1 MVNNRVSLSQV
12 LENQVPD
19 FINDEFPLFK
29 EFLRTYQ
36 ESNEIPGGSTDLLS
50 NIDQYVKLD
59 TILLQS
65 SKTELIESLGFN
77 DTTITVLSTKGF
89 PNSFG
94 LLEIDGEII
103 TYRTKTDTQFLDCV
117 RGFSG
122 MTSLGDEIVFSDS
135 GINEYTPGE
144 VVNNLSI
151 LFLNEFLEKL
161 KTQIAPGFERRKLT
175 ENLNSRL
182 FLKQVNN
189 FYKSKGTDEGFRILF
204 RALYGKEIE
213 VIRPSQ
219 FVFEASSS
227 SNRKTRDLV
236 IYSSDQNT
244 DYSDLILHRTI
255 KQKEFDSTSTIGE
268 KITAYGTITNV
279 ERIQRGNLY
288 YYLVSLDGDYDK
300 DISVSGTVFGKFVP
314 TPTTRVIED
323 YTAKDPSIFDESKFL
338 YVDST
343 LSFRGSDV
351 FDAYLDNGIIKSSYY
366 NSKTV
371 NEFEGVYAEF
381 DIPKGTLISSKRYG
395 YVELEDNT
403 VYFRITSVLSD
414 ITPADNSY
422 FAEND
427 PIKLNTL
434 GLLETDSRFNA
445 WTFNTTASYNIEN
458 LVLLSENNRKYHF
471 EVQTDFDL
479 NLNDKYTLIS
489 SLGETYDIIISSRNS
504 ETEYILTSDV
514 LITTDGL
521 RTFKIERK
529 LNKTNFKFF
538 PEASNYITDIQNI
551 YRRENLNQDIFIAS
565 SGLPSYFN
573 EQIYV
578 NDNRIIFSVSL
589 PEDANNKEIKIG
601 QDSTPT
607 SPEVVHSFY
616 TGDSIIYKEEDQ
628 NNRLSISN
636 GRYYVTVVDDK
647 TIKLSTSLNRVFT
660 KDYITIEGTVINNT
674 FFYADFPDIERL
686 LTLENAFELNSK
698 RLIKKISLPV
708 DQIEPV
714 KTVSGKVGILRNGVE
729 IQSYKSKDS
738 IYYGSINKIDV
749 LSGGEGY
756 DIINPPTLEIED
768 VDGSGCSGNVVI
780 TGSIEDVRVVNG
792 GFNYVTDPKITVTGG
807 NGSGCNAIP
816 IMETYTHFIKIN
828 ASDTSTVDT
837 SGNKIIYSAKHY
849 FSTGEKVLYNTQ
861 EYTEIGGLKT
871 KSVYHVR
878 KLSDTEFQLHLS
890 QNDALNGKDP
900 INFTSVGVGDHLIT
914 AIQKKKRL
922 SDIRVTY
929 SANDFTHRKVSYDTS
944 IDSNPIDFYTNE
956 INIINH
962 GFNNGEIIIYD
973 SSTTEITGLTSNTKY
988 YVTKVTDDKFKLS
1001 DVGIGTISERFY
1013 YDQKLYK
1020 DLTASGVGRQYFR
1033 YPTIKVTVDKAIKD
1047 SYVIDPEVVTI
1058 ARGQIKE
1065 VFLENKGV
1073 GYGCTDIFNYQ
1084 RQPEINA
1091 EPGKLATA
1099 KPFII
1104 NGKIEDV
1111 IIQSSG
1117 QKYVST
1123 PDIEI
1128 ITDGKSGFGAVLEPI
1143 ISNGRLSDIIVRNKG
1158 ADYNESTEI
1167 IITSAGKNAKFGAKI
1182 DSWNVNTVERALN
1195 SNQIYAD
1202 DGFIYQDSSTP
1213 EFYAVENGLLQ
1224 YTHCYAPRKLRQSLF
1239 NKRVVNGRAT
1249 FNSDLQFDNLGRE
1262 KDSSFHSPI
1271 IGYAYDG
1278 NPIYGPYGFSNID
1291 GTGGIKRMVSGYKK
1305 RTLANRPSVSVY
1317 PLGFFVNDYEWFSD
1331 GDLDIHNGR
1340 YCITPEYPNG
1350 VYAYFAT
1357 VGNNDSAFQN
1367 YKLPTFPY
1375 VIGDSFKSKPIDF
1388 NFDPFINQISFFEE
1402 VEEGQIGEL
1411 TTEKY
1416 KDYKLYRNVTPYNTE
1431 TPFGDYSYLFN
1442 PSDLFTVSSKIS
1454 RVSTGEIDEIEVF
1467 SGGKNYKIGDKI
1479 IFADSGDG
1487 TKRPLGNVVSVA
1499 GTDVTTVSAATSTI
1513 SNVELSSFFTVRGK
1527 LGISSVPHNLESGI
1541 IKLINLDTD
1550 EEDNLS
1556 ISVYDRDLN
1565 ITSAIN
1571 VPSQTGV
1578 VTYFNVTGLDSKQS
1592 FIPLVP
1598 DDIFVIKNGNFT
1610 EEVKLLNIDFTN
1622 SRLRVQREV
1631 NGTIGTSYAVGTAL
1645 SENPRKF
1652 TCEPNF
1658 DDLDNLSR
1666 FNQTLYFDPKES
1678 VGVGIGTTVTIG
1690 SPGIGNTQ
1698 IFVPGDRIYLPN
1710 NNLAVNTPIKYAN
1723 NGGPISVESFGDT
1736 FELVADQ
1743 VYYAYPF
1750 KNGMVGI
1757 SSRKVGVGSTGAVG
1771 IGSVTELLTFNNF
1784 GSGDNH
1790 SFKEVRTDVLDV
1802 NVTTVDVTV
1811 NTSEAHG
1818 LQYDDII
1825 DMKCVPNIEKE
1836 IPVFYNLTNR
1846 KLALGKFDFVHDD
1859 INLSDNTIKLV
1870 SHGLEKR
1877 QKLIL
1882 ESTAPPGGLISDEVY
1897 YVEVVDLDTIK
1908 LLDKNTRE
1916 DVTITTQS
1924 SGRFLVINPRLT
1936 LVKNKTLK
1944 FNVSDF
1950 SLSYVRNNI
1959 RFSAFDLKFYY
1970 DKELRH
1976 EFITTQKDK
1985 KLSVVKEGKLGV
1997 DIDANVKLICD
2008 DKIPSKL
2015 YYNLEPVKN
2024 ENLPVVYSLVSLDT
2038 EIDNAIEFVDSNYSG
2053 SFRVRVPS
2061 VNKFTYRLTDPVE
2074 TSTYTHKSTA
2084 DITYSTISTT
2094 AKGPINEVSFIS
2106 KGSNLIKIPII
2117 ESVKSEEGIDA
2128 ILFPKSESIGIAKN
2142 IDIDNIGFDFP
2153 TDITLR
2159 PRAFT
2164 PTVLKIDP
2172 LTSVKSIDVLS
2183 VGKNYTILPDLV
2195 LIDGYTNKITEAELQ
2210 YVEEDTFKVN
2220 IIKNTKNLYDV
2231 EPRLL
2236 PINNSNGYKILT
2248 LTYDSGDKEVTITLD
2263 VVGFSTLSAWPFGV
2277 GERFMVEGVVTKNP
2291 NGNDEGY
2298 NSADYNYKD
2307 LFVVTE
2313 DDPNIGGQNPSFK
2326 FKLTDFVVS
2335 NNPGIFDDLYTSG
2348 RVIPES
2354 YFPSFK
2360 VNRVANKYFENEII
2374 TNGSQEDLVVSWSIK
2389 NEILKI
2395 FTGSPEL
2402 YKIGDVIIGKT
2413 SGSSGSLTEIVGI
2426 TSLNYS
2432 TNASNSERYKPFDKK
2447 GYLNEET
2454 QRLHDSDYYQYFSY
2468 SIKSEVGIGSWS
2480 EPVQSLA
2487 HPSGLK
2493 RFGEFQVISDITA
2506 DREATTS
2513 IGIDREQTGT
2523 GFLGISDVNS
2533 FYDLNCV
2540 HDIDLAT
2547 ENNINDYLSDEIRF
2561 NSLIMV
2567 DYFESIGNRA
2577 LIVDDISDQFNSNP
2591 RATKFV
2597 TVDTFSLD
2605 KFRSKKY
2612 MLFTS
2617 NKKFPGERQM
2627 IIVNVLVDGDYGYL
2641 NQYGRV
2647 ETNIVHGYFDV
2658 GVFERNGLLL
2668 FYPIEFKFTDYNISG
2683 TSYSVAETISGIS
2696 TQFVGDIAAVGIQTV
2711 IVPENTNSAY
2721 KIVGIDS
2728 SYTSSKVIVTVESSD
2743 HSYFQMDEFNIV
2755 HDGTNIY
2762 ETEFA
2767 SLDTSNYGL
2776 GYGGGIG
2783 TYQFDYNSNMIDM
2796 KFVPNSGLTTD
2807 YNISSVVVS
2816 ISNTTRTGLGDST
2829 YNTTLTTVGFA
2840 STSVGSAT
2848 TSFVVIDFPE
2858 QYKGF
2863 NGYVSIEDKT
2873 NNVVQFSELV
2883 FVHNETD
2890 GYVTEFGRVS
2900 NDEDI
2905 EDTGIGTFYVYKNA
2919 LTEKAELHFEPLATN
2934 GPNKEIELRI
2944 FSNAFGLVDL
2954 GISTN
2959 SLDYDGG
2966 RFITLYDEYTG
2977 TENDVK
2983 RSFELRHQG
2992 DLIFERVFDSTSL
3005 GTTVSIEENV
3015 LVLPNHFFVSGELV
3029 RYTFPEDSSAIGIV
3043 TANISGIGSTDKL
3056 PPDLYAIKV
3065 DNSKIQF
3072 ADSAENALKFN
3083 PVALTINSIGI
3094 GTQHKITST
3103 NKDTKGIYTIDN
3115 MIQSPL
3121 VDLDIITTLTEN
3133 VALPDTLINT
3143 TGIVSFFSGDIIRIN
3158 DEVMLIENLGIGTQD
3173 KMRVRR
3179 PWLGT
3184 ELGIHT
3190 SGDTVTKLKG
3200 NYQIVGSTINFTS
3213 PPYGKVPITQI
3224 ENEFGVPFV
3233 DPSDRDYTG
3242 ITTNSF
3248 FHGRTFMRTSEV
3260 DETVE
3265 TYTKNYRFDDLSTK
3279 FTGIRT
3285 AFELTVGGGTSVAG
3299 ISTDNAIIL
3308 VKDIFQQPKRLGI
3321 NSIIGNYELEQVNN
3335 GTRILFEPTTTT
3347 PGEDINSSNVP
3358 VGGVIVSVGTTNGL
3372 GYQPCVAAGATATV
3386 SGLGSITAISI
3397 GNSGSGYRPGI
3408 QTHIGVVAI
3417 TPTAVT
3423 KVGYATA
3430 LNGHITGVAITNPG
3444 TAYTTTSLPEIRI
3457 DAPLSYTNIP
3467 LIYSDDSVQGIGT
3480 KASLDIFVSRD
3491 STIGEFKFNNNGY
3504 AYGQGEILTVAIGGS
3519 TGIPTD
3525 TSKTFDEFQV
3535 TINKTHTDE
3544 FDAWTFGQLQ
3554 QLDSLDA
3561 RFDGKR
3567 RVFPI
3572 SFQGERLS
3580 IRARPG
3586 SNINVAATLL
3596 IFINDVLQIPN
3607 QAYTV
3612 KGGSLII
3619 FAEPIPKD
3627 YTSRIIFYRGTR
3639 NVDVEEIDIVEPIE
3653 VGDTVKLMSDTPA
3666 QTENK
3671 RTVEDI
3677 LASDILLTNPY
3688 TGIGRLNDE
3697 TIERPVIACKQTV
3710 DLFINGSYIGK
3721 DRNLYEPDIFPHTN
3735 LIQPVGVDTTIAWVE
3750 NVATFFD
3757 NNNENIIEKKLG
3769 QIQIISQ
3776 ETSTPAFGTPVVS
3789 ANGSITS
3796 ITISNAGA
3804 GYTGVPQIAI
3814 GAPGAGGTTA
3824 IATCTISNGSVDSIT
3839 VTTAG
3844 SGYTSTQKPMIIIEE
3859 PKPRIEPI
3867 RLVEY
3872 DGDFGS
3878 IVSVANTVVG
3888 VGSTALKFSLYVP
3901 HYSYARNFG
3910 VKNIGFV
3917 TTGISGIITDYYF
3930 TTSNTNIGS
3939 GVTSL
3944 VSDGSGNSIGY
3955 STVRMDNVYQAYDI
3969 ERTTENVAG
3978 VGNTDV
3984 LVVTTLVSAPITLSE
3999 DSNTFDNSLET
4010 FDDATSTFDSDEF
4023 GDNDYF
4029 GNFSW
4034 GRISWHPVKSRR
4046 SPLEFDS
4053 YHENGYVG
4061 IITSPFVRRTFPLRT
4076 KLYTRYTD

>member
-1 MVNNRVSLSQV
+1 MVNNRVNLSQV

-19 FINDEFPLFK
+19 FINDEFPLFR

-36 ESNEIPGGSTDLLS
+36 ESNEIPGGPSDLLS

-59 TILLQS
+59 TLLLQNS
-65 SKTELIESLGFN
+65 ETSLTE
-77 DTTITVLSTKGF
+77 DVDYDTTTITVESTAGF
-89 PNSFG
+89 PNAFG

-103 TYRTKTDTQFLDCV
+103 IYKSKTDTEFVDCV

-122 MTSLGDEIVFSDS
+122 MTSLGDEMVFSDS
-135 GINEYTPGE
+135 QINRYFSGQS
-144 VVNNLSI
+144 VNNLSV
-151 LFLNEFLEKL
+151 LFLTEFLEKL
-161 KTQIAPGFERRKLT
+161 KTQIAPGFERRKLN
-175 ENLNSRL
+175 ENVKSRL
-182 FLKQVNN
+182 FFKQSSD
-189 FYKSKGTDEGFRILF
+189 FYKSKGTDEGFKILF
-204 RALYGKEIE
+204 KALYGKDVE

-219 FVFEASSS
+219 FVFEASAS

-236 IYSSDQNT
+236 LYISDQKT
-244 DYSDLILHRTI
+244 DYTDVILHRTL
-255 KQKEFDSTSTIGE
+255 KQNEKDSTVTDGE
-268 KITAYGTITNV
+268 DVTAYGTITNV
-279 ERIQRGNLY
+279 ERIERGSVF
-288 YYLVSLDGDYDK
+288 YYLVSLDSDYDK
-300 DISVSGTVFGKFVP
+300 DISVSGTVFGTFVP
-314 TPTTRVIED
+314 TPTTRVVED
-323 YTAKDPSIFDESKFL
+323 YKKDPATGEYPEFL
-338 YVDST
+338 YTDST
-343 LSFRGSDV
+343 LSFYSSDE
-351 FDAYLDNGIIKSSYY
+351 FDAYLDNGIVKTASYD
-366 NSKTV
+366 SKTV
-371 NEFEGVYAEF
+371 NEFEDVDAEF
-381 DIPKGTLISSKRYG
+381 EIPKGTLISSKRYG
-395 YVELEDNT
+395 YIELEDET
-403 VYFRITSVLSD
+403 LYFRITSVLSG
-414 ITPADNSY
+414 ITPGEDSY
-422 FAEND
+422 FSEND
-427 PIKLNTL
+427 PIKLDTL
-434 GLLETDSRFNA
+434 GLLEGDSRFNR
-445 WTFNTTASYNIEN
+445 WSFNTTACYNIEN
-458 LVLLSENNRKYHF
+458 LVLLSANNRQYHF

-479 NLNDKYTLIS
+479 NSKDNYTLIS
-489 SLGETYDIIISSRNS
+489 SLGETYDIIISTRNS
-504 ETEYILTSDV
+504 ATEYIFTSNV
-514 LITTDGL
+514 LIKEGGL

-529 LNKTNFKFF
+529 LNKANFKFF
-538 PEASNYITDIQNI
+538 PEASNYITDVQNI
-551 YRRENLNQDIFIAS
+551 YRRENLNQDIFITS
-565 SGLPSYFN
+565 SGLPSYYN
-573 EQIYV
+573 EQINV
-578 NDNRIIFSVSL
+578 NDKRITFSVSL
-589 PEDANNKEIKIG
+589 PQDANNKEIKVG
-601 QDSTPT
+601 QDGTPT
-607 SPEVVHSFY
+607 NPEVVHSFY
-616 TGDSIIYKEEDQ
+616 NGDSIIYREEDED
-628 NNRLSISN
+628 NRLSIPN

-660 KDYITIEGTVINNT
+660 KDYITIEGTVTDNT
-674 FFYADFPDIERL
+674 FFYSDFPDIERS

-698 RLIKKISLPV
+698 RLVKKISPPI

-714 KTVSGKVGILRNGVE
+714 STVSGTIGILRNGVE

-738 IYYGSINKIDV
+738 IYYGSINRIDV

-756 DIINPPTLEIED
+756 DLINPPTLEVD
-768 VDGSGCSGNVVI
+768 DSDGSGCAGNFVI

-792 GFNYVTDPKITVTGG
+792 GFNYITDPKITVTGG

-828 ASDTSTVDT
+828 ASDTDIVDT
-837 SGNKIIYSAKHY
+837 SANTITYTAKHY

-861 EYTEIGGLKT
+861 AYTEIGGLKT
-871 KSVYHVR
+871 KSVYYVR
-878 KLSDTEFQLHLS
+878 KLTDTEFQLHLS
-890 QNDALNGKDP
+890 ESDALNGQNP

-922 SDIRVTY
+922 NDIRVTY
-929 SANDFTHRKVSYDTS
+929 SADDYTHRKVSYDTAL
-944 IDSNPIDFYTNE
+944 DANPVDFYTNE

-962 GFNNGEIIIYD
+962 GFKSGEIVVYD

-1001 DVGIGTISERFY
+1001 EVGIGTISEEFY
-1013 YDQKLYK
+1013 YENKRYK
-1020 DLTASGVGRQYFR
+1020 DLTTSGVGKQFFR

-1047 SYVIDPEVVTI
+1047 PYVIDPEVVTI
-1058 ARGQIKE
+1058 ARGEIKE

-1073 GYGCTDIFNYQ
+1073 GYGCTDIFNYE
-1084 RQPEINA
+1084 RQPNINA

-1099 KPFII
+1099 KPFIV
-1104 NGKIEDV
+1104 NGKIENV
-1111 IIQSSG
+1111 IIQNSG

-1128 ITDGKSGFGAVLEPI
+1128 LTDGKSGFGAVLEPVI
-1143 ISNGRLSDIIVRNKG
+1143 TNGRLSDIIVRDKG

-1167 IITSAGKNAKFGAKI
+1167 IIVSAGKNAKFNAKI
-1182 DSWNVNTVERALN
+1182 DSWNVNVVERALN
-1195 SNQIYAD
+1195 SNQIYND
-1202 DGFIYQDSSTP
+1202 DGFIYQDSATP
-1213 EFYAVENGLLQ
+1213 EFYAEENGLLQ
-1224 YTHCYAPRKLRQSLF
+1224 YTHCYAPRKLRQSLY

-1249 FNSDLQFDNLGRE
+1249 FNPDLQFDTLGRE

-1271 IGYAYDG
+1271 LGYAYDG

-1305 RTLANRPSVSVY
+1305 RTLPNRPPLSVY

-1331 GDLDIHNGR
+1331 GHLDIHNGR

-1350 VYAYFAT
+1350 VYAYFT
-1357 VGNNDSAFQN
+1357 TIGNNDSAFQN
-1367 YKLPTFPY
+1367 FKVPAFPY
-1375 VIGDSFKSKPIDF
+1375 VIGDSYKSKPIDF

-1402 VEEGQIGEL
+1402 VEEGETGEF
-1411 TTEKY
+1411 TSENY
-1416 KDYKLYRNVTPYNTE
+1416 RDYKLYRNVTPYNTE
-1431 TPFGDYSYLFN
+1431 TPYGEYSYLFN
-1442 PSDLFTVSSKIS
+1442 PSDVFTVSSKIS
-1454 RVSTGEIDEIEVF
+1454 RVSKGEVDKIEIF
-1467 SGGKNYKIGDKI
+1467 SGGKNYQIGDRI
-1479 IFADSGDG
+1479 IFADSGAG
-1487 TKRPLGNVVSVA
+1487 TKRPLGEVVSVA

-1513 SNVELSSFFTVRGK
+1513 VDVELSSFFTVRGR
-1527 LGISSVPHNLESGI
+1527 LGIASVPHNLESGLV
-1541 IKLINLDTD
+1541 KLSNLDTE
-1550 EEDNLS
+1550 EEDNLN
-1556 ISVYDRDLN
+1556 ITVYDRDLD
-1565 ITSAIN
+1565 ITSAIDT
-1571 VPSQTGV
+1571 PSQTGV

-1598 DDIFVIKNGNFT
+1598 DDIFVIKNGSFR
-1610 EEVKLLNIDFTN
+1610 EEVKLLNIDFEN

-1652 TCEPNF
+1652 ICQPDF
-1658 DDLDNLSR
+1658 DDVNRLSR
-1666 FNQTLYFDPKES
+1666 FNQTLYFDPRES
-1678 VGVGIGTTVTIG
+1678 VGVGIGTTLTINN
-1690 SPGIGNTQ
+1690 PGVGNTQ
-1698 IFVPGDRIYLPN
+1698 VFVPGDRIYLPN
-1710 NNLAVNTPIKYAN
+1710 NNLAVNTPIKYTN

-1750 KNGMVGI
+1750 RNGMVGI

-1771 IGSVTELLTFNNF
+1771 VGSVTELLTFNNF

-1790 SFKEVRTDVLDV
+1790 SFEEVRTDVLDV

-1811 NTSEAHG
+1811 TTSEAHG
-1818 LQYDDII
+1818 LQYDDVI
-1825 DMKCVPNIEKE
+1825 DMKCVPNIEKQ
-1836 IPVFYNLTNR
+1836 IPVFYNQENR
-1846 KLALGKFDFVHDD
+1846 KFAFGKFDFVNAD
-1859 INLSDNTIKLV
+1859 IDLTENTFKLS
-1870 SHGLEKR
+1870 SHGLKNN

-1882 ESTAPPGGLISDEVY
+1882 EAVAPPGGLISNEVY

-1908 LLDKNTRE
+1908 LLDKNNRE
-1916 DVTITTQS
+1916 RVTITTQS
-1924 SGRFLVINPRLT
+1924 SGRFLVINPSLT
-1936 LVKNKTLK
+1936 LVKNKTLN
-1944 FNVSDF
+1944 FDVSDF

-1976 EFITTQKDK
+1976 EFITSQKDK
-1985 KLSVVKEGKLGV
+1985 ELSVVKDGKLGV
-1997 DIDANVKLICD
+1997 DIDASVKLICD

-2015 YYNLEPVKN
+2015 YYNLVPVKN
-2024 ENLPVVYSLVSLDT
+2024 ENLPVAYSLISLDA
-2038 EIDNAIEFVDSNYSG
+2038 EIDNQIEFVDSNFSG
-2053 SFRVRVPS
+2053 NFKVRVPS
-2061 VNKFTYRLTDPVE
+2061 IKKFTYRLANPVD
-2074 TSTYTHKSTA
+2074 TTTYTHESTA

-2094 AKGPINEVSFIS
+2094 AKGPINDVSFIS
-2106 KGSNLIKIPII
+2106 KGANLIKIPVI
-2117 ESVKSEEGIDA
+2117 ESVQSKEGIDA
-2128 ILFPKSESIGIAKN
+2128 ILFPKSESIGIAKD
-2142 IDIDNIGFDFP
+2142 IEIDNIGFDFP
-2153 TDITLR
+2153 SDVTVR

-2164 PTVLKIDP
+2164 PTVFKIDP
-2172 LTSVKSIDVLS
+2172 LTSVDNIEVLT
-2183 VGKNYTILPDLV
+2183 VGKNYTVLPDLV
-2195 LIDGYTNKITEAELQ
+2195 LIDGYTNKIADDAELL
-2210 YVEEDTFKVN
+2210 YVEEDTFKVK

-2236 PINNSNGYKILT
+2236 PVNNSNGFKILKIE
-2248 LTYDSGDKEVTITLD
+2248 YDSGDKEATVTLD

-2277 GERFMVEGVVTKNP
+2277 GKKFMVEGVITKNP
-2291 NGNDEGY
+2291 DGKDEGY
-2298 NSADYNYKD
+2298 NSVDYDYKK

-2326 FKLTDFVVS
+2326 FKLTDFVVD
-2335 NNPGIFDDLYTSG
+2335 NNPGVYDDLFTSG

-2354 YFPSFK
+2354 YFPTFK
-2360 VNRVANKYFENEII
+2360 VNRIANKYFENEIV
-2374 TNGSQEDLVVSWSIK
+2374 TNGTQEDLVVSWSVK

-2402 YKIGDVIIGKT
+2402 YKIGDVIVGKT
-2413 SGSSGSLTEIVGI
+2413 SGSSGSLTEVVGI

-2432 TNASNSERYKPFDKK
+2432 VDASNAERYKPFDRR

-2454 QRLHDSDYYQYFSY
+2454 QRLHDSDYYQYFAY
-2468 SIKSEVGIGSWS
+2468 SIKSEVGISSWR

-2493 RFGEFQVISDITA
+2493 RFSELQVVSDAEKRSEDTVGL
-2506 DREATTS
+2506 TQT
-2513 IGIDREQTGT
+2513 QTGS
-2523 GFLGISDVNS
+2523 GFLGIADIDSY
-2533 FYDLNCV
+2533 YDLNCV

-2547 ENNINDYLSDEIRF
+2547 ENNIKDYLSDEVRF
-2561 NSLIMV
+2561 NSLVMV

-2605 KFRSKKY
+2605 KFTSKKY
-2612 MLFTS
+2612 ILFTS

-2627 IIVNVLVDGDYGYL
+2627 IIVNVVLDGDYGYL

-2647 ETNIVHGYFDV
+2647 ETNSVHGYFDV

-2668 FYPIEFKFTDYNISG
+2668 FYPVEFRFTDYNISG
-2683 TSYSVAETISGIS
+2683 TSYAISDTISGIA
-2696 TQFVGDIAAVGIQTV
+2696 TQYVGDIAAVGIQTV
-2711 IVPENTNSAY
+2711 TVPENTNSAY

-2728 SYTSSKVIVTVESSD
+2728 SYTSSKVIVTIKASD
-2743 HSYFQMDEFNIV
+2743 ESYFQMDEFNIV
-2755 HDGTNIY
+2755 HDGINIY
-2762 ETEFA
+2762 ESEFA
-2767 SLDTSNYGL
+2767 TLETSNYDSDVA
-2776 GYGGGIG
+2776 GGIG
-2783 TYQFDYNSNMIDM
+2783 TYQFDYNSDTIDM
-2796 KFVPNSGLTTD
+2796 KLVPNSGLSTD
-2807 YNISSVVVS
+2807 YTVSSTVVS
-2816 ISNTTRTGLGDST
+2816 ISNTTRTAIGDST

-2848 TSFVVIDFPE
+2848 TSFLVIDFPE
-2858 QYKGF
+2858 RYKGF
-2863 NGYVSIEDKT
+2863 NAYVSIEDKT
-2873 NNVVQFSELV
+2873 NDVVQFSELV
-2883 FVHNETD
+2883 FTHNEID
-2890 GYVTEFGRVS
+2890 GYISEFGRVS

-2905 EDTGIGTFYVYKNA
+2905 EDTGIGTFYVYRNSTSK
-2919 LTEKAELHFEPLATN
+2919 KAELHFEPIAVS
-2934 GPNKEIELRI
+2934 GPVPNKDIEIRV
-2944 FSNAFGLVDL
+2944 FSNSFGLVDL
-2954 GISTN
+2954 GVST
-2959 SLDYDGG
+2959 SSIDYDGG
-2966 RFITLYDEYTG
+2966 RFVTLYDEYTG

-2992 DLIFERVFDSTSL
+2992 DLIFQRVFDATSIGTVVST
-3005 GTTVSIEENV
+3005 EENV
-3015 LVLPNHFFVSGELV
+3015 LVLPNHFFVTGELLK
-3029 RYTFPEDSSAIGIV
+3029 YSFPEDSSAVGIATTTV
-3043 TANISGIGSTDKL
+3043 PGIGSTDKL
-3056 PPDLYAIKV
+3056 PSDLYAVKV
-3065 DNSKIQF
+3065 DDSKIQF
-3072 ADSAENALKFN
+3072 ATTAENALKFN
-3083 PVALTINSIGI
+3083 PITLTLNAAGI
-3094 GTQHKITST
+3094 GTQHKITAT

-3115 MIQSPL
+3115 MVQSPL
-3121 VDLDIITTLTEN
+3121 VDLDIVTTLSED
-3133 VALPDTLINT
+3133 VALTDTLINT
-3143 TGIVSFFSGDIIRIN
+3143 VGIVSFFSGDIVRVN

-3190 SGDTVTKLKG
+3190 TGDTMTKLKG

-3213 PPYGKVPITQI
+3213 PPFGKVPVTQL
-3224 ENEFGVPFV
+3224 ENQFGVPFV

-3260 DETVE
+3260 DETAE

-3308 VKDIFQQPKRLGI
+3308 VKDIFQQPKRTGV
-3321 NSIIGNYELEQVNN
+3321 NSIVGNYEFEEVNG
-3335 GTRILFEPTTTT
+3335 GTRILFEPTTVT
-3347 PGEDINSSNVP
+3347 PGEDVNSSNLP
-3358 VGGVIVSVGTTNGL
+3358 VGGVIVTIGSTSGL
-3372 GYQPCVAAGATATV
+3372 GYQPCVAAGGTATV

-3408 QTHIGVVAI
+3408 QTHIGVLAI
-3417 TPTAVT
+3417 TSSSVT
-3423 KVGYATA
+3423 KIGFATA

-3444 TAYTTTSLPEIRI
+3444 TAYTTSSLPEIRF
-3457 DAPLSYTNIP
+3457 DAPLGYTNVP

-3491 STIGEFKFNNNGY
+3491 SSIGEFKFNNNGY
-3504 AYGQGEILTVAIGGS
+3504 AYGQGEKLTVAIGGS

-3525 TSKTFDEFQV
+3525 TSKTFEEFQITV
-3535 TINKTHTDE
+3535 DRTHTDE
-3544 FDAWTFGQLQ
+3544 FDAWSIGQLQ
-3554 QLDSLDA
+3554 QLDSLDD
-3561 RFDGKR
+3561 RFDGVR

-3596 IFINDVLQIPN
+3596 IFINDVLQIPD

-3627 YTSRIIFYRGTR
+3627 YTSRVIFYRGTR
-3639 NVDVEEIDIVEPIE
+3639 DVDVEEVDIVEPIE
-3653 VGDTVKLMSDTPA
+3653 VGDQVKLMSDIPS
-3666 QTENK
+3666 QTESK
-3671 RTVEDI
+3671 RTVEEI
-3677 LASDILLTNPY
+3677 LSSDILLTNPY

-3697 TIERPVIACKQTV
+3697 TVERPVMACKQTE
-3710 DLFINGSYIGK
+3710 DKFINGSYVGK
-3721 DRNLYEPDIFPHTN
+3721 DRNLYEPDIFPQTN
-3735 LIQPVGVDTTIAWVE
+3735 LIQSVGIDTTIAWVE
-3750 NVATFFD
+3750 NVSTFFD
-3757 NNNENIIEKKLG
+3757 NENENIIEKKLG

-3776 ETSTPAFGTPVVS
+3776 ETTAPAFGTPVVS
-3789 ANGSITS
+3789 ASGSITS

-3804 GYTGVPQIAI
+3804 GYTGIPQIAI

-3839 VTTAG
+3839 VTNTG
-3844 SGYTSTQKPMIIIEE
+3844 SGYTTTQKPMVIIEQ

-3888 VGSTALKFSLYVP
+3888 VASTAIKMTLYVP
-3901 HYSYARNFG
+3901 HDSYLRNIG
-3910 VKNIGFV
+3910 VKNAGFV
-3917 TTGISGIITDYYF
+3917 TTGISGIITDHYF

-3944 VSDGSGNSIGY
+3944 ASDGSGSIIGY

-3969 ERTTENVAG
+3969 DRTTEDVAG
-3978 VGNTDV
+3978 IGNTDV
-3984 LVVTTLVSAPITLSE
+3984 LVVTALVSDEITLSKE
-3999 DSNTFDNSLET
+3999 SVTFDNSLGT
-4010 FDDATSTFDSDEF
+4010 FDGTNLTFDRSS

-4034 GRISWHPVKSRR
+4034 GRISWHPTKSRK
-4046 SPLEFDS
+4046 SPLNFDS
-4053 YHENGYVG
+4053 YHENGYAG
-4061 IITSPFVRRTFPLRT
+4061 IITSPQVRRTFPLRT
-4076 KLYTRYTD
+4076 KLYTQYTD